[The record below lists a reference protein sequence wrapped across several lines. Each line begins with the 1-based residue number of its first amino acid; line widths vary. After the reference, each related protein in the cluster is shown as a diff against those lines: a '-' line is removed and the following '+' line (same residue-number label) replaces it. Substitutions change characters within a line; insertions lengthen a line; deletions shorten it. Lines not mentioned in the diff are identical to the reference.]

1 MRKSTARVAL
11 VGAALITLG
20 VIGAGAVAAAPA
32 QPQTGTGAVAA
43 AGKAAALGPFE
54 RIGRR
59 VVHGTVVVQKK
70 DGTFVT
76 LQLDRGTIAS
86 VGSGTITISEPGG
99 RTETVTT
106 NADTRVR
113 KGGAKSDLSKLAV
126 GDTVSVVSEVQGS
139 SAVAQMVLVPRP
151 RPTQLPAPTN

>member
-32 QPQTGTGAVAA
+32 QPQTGTGAGAA

-86 VGSGTITISEPGG
+86 IGAGTVTIAEPGG

-106 NADTRVR
+106 NSATRVR
-113 KGGAKSDLSKLAV
+113 KDAAKSDVSKLAV
-126 GDTVSVVSEVQGS
+126 GDRVAVVSEVQGS
-139 SAVAQMVLVPRP
+139 GAVARMIMVPRP
-151 RPTQLPAPTN
+151 RPTTFPAPTN

>member
-11 VGAALITLG
+11 VGAALLTLG
-20 VIGAGAVAAAPA
+20 AIGAGGVTAAPA
-32 QPQTGTGAVAA
+32 QAPAASGTAA
-43 AGKAAALGPFE
+43 APAALGPFE
-54 RIGRR
+54 RIGRH
-59 VVHGTVVVQKK
+59 VVHGTVVVEKK

-86 VGSGTITISEPGG
+86 VGSGALTISEPGG

-113 KGGAKSDLSKLAV
+113 KGGARSDLSKLAV
-126 GDTVSVVSEVQGS
+126 GDKVSVVSEVQGS
-139 SAVAQMVLVPRP
+139 TAVAQMILVPRP

>member
-11 VGAALITLG
+11 VGAALLTLG
-20 VIGAGAVAAAPA
+20 AIGSGAVIAAPAKAPAAAGTAAAAAP
-32 QPQTGTGAVAA
+32 
-43 AGKAAALGPFE
+43 AALGPFE

-86 VGSGTITISEPGG
+86 VGSGALTISEPGG

-106 NADTRVR
+106 NADTRIR

-126 GDTVSVVSEVQGS
+126 GDRVSVVSEVQGS
-139 SAVAQMVLVPRP
+139 TAVAQMIIVPRA